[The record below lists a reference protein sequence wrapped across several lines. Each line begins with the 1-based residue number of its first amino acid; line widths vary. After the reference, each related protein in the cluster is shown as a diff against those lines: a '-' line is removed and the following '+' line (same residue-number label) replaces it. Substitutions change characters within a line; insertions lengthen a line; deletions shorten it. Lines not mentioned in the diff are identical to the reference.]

1 MQCANIQFHVLYATG
16 SVTHLYYSYYYYCY
30 TTTTKHT
37 TTTMIAIL
45 TPLLGHCCLLLLALP
60 LTTQQSRKIR
70 NEAGVIVTAKKEKV
84 GVMYNK
90 WQKKSKRAVGR
101 EGDEEDNTNNNSQK
115 VDRRKGGGGPGRGR
129 VTDAANGPN
138 ARHNAGVRDELR
150 DGRQIRKVRE
160 QQENKRLRSM
170 PRAQRAATLKKGK
183 ASYDKKQAD
192 KRQVNFRGRT
202 RSRVIIRA

>member
-1 MQCANIQFHVLYATG
+1 MIKCTASSTLQPDHHGCCCCSTNTLQ
-16 SVTHLYYSYYYYCY
+16 
-30 TTTTKHT
+30 
-37 TTTMIAIL
+37 TTTMLLVL
-45 TPLLGHCCLLLLALP
+45 TSLLALLSTTATATSHT
-60 LTTQQSRKIR
+60 LTQSRKIR
-70 NEAGVIVTAKKEKV
+70 NEAGIIVTAKKEKV

-101 EGDEEDNTNNNSQK
+101 EGDEEDDRAGSSSQK
-115 VDRRKGGGGPGRGR
+115 VDRRKGGGGPGPGRGR
-129 VTDAANGPN
+129 VTDANGSSANGPN

-150 DGRQIRKVRE
+150 DGRQIKKVRE
-160 QQENKRLRSM
+160 QAENKRLRSM

>member
-1 MQCANIQFHVLYATG
+1 MHYTN
-16 SVTHLYYSYYYYCY
+16 HLL
-30 TTTTKHT
+30 
-37 TTTMIAIL
+37 ML
-45 TPLLGHCCLLLLALP
+45 TSLLAL
-60 LTTQQSRKIR
+60 LSTTATAAPYITLLHLQSRKIR

-101 EGDEEDNTNNNSQK
+101 EGDEEDDRANRSSQK
-115 VDRRKGGGGPGRGR
+115 VDRRKGGGGR
-129 VTDAANGPN
+129 VTDANGSSNGPN

-150 DGRQIRKVRE
+150 DGRQIKKVRE
-160 QQENKRLRSM
+160 QAENKRLRSM